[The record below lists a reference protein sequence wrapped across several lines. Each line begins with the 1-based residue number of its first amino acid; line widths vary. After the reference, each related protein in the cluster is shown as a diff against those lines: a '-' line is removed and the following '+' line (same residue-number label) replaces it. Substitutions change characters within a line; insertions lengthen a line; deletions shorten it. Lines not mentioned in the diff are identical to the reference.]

1 MIEDLKK
8 QQIKKNDNHILGN
21 YKVIY
26 LEIIDPN
33 PNKETKKGRKEKR
46 KKERIA
52 CPKMYKY
59 YVALINYF
67 YDEKLLLL

>member
-1 MIEDLKK
+1 
-8 QQIKKNDNHILGN
+8 
-21 YKVIY
+21 VIY